1 MQGEARVPGLAV
13 GEVVCGARYH
23 AGTYTVESRFAE
35 TMVSTGGDGCT
46 VGRQV
51 PPFSSHLFCAS
62 DGSLAWPSRP
72 TVTISTPH
80 ILHLLF

>member
-51 PPFSSHLFCAS
+51 PPLSSHLFVPMMGVSCMA
-62 DGSLAWPSRP
+62 SRP
-72 TVTISTPH
+72 TITISTPH